1 MLVWRGGCG
10 QVVGCCVP
18 DMSCVPIN
26 LSPAGRLAML
36 LGDCVVP
43 SELELGVSKLW
54 EKLLPPLKL
63 LPLCLRTEDKAR

>member
-1 MLVWRGGCG
+1 
-10 QVVGCCVP
+10 
-18 DMSCVPIN
+18 
-26 LSPAGRLAML
+26 ML